1 MSQEWKRDAWGR
13 SRKALEL
20 GGGPQIVLLL
30 TPDPDSTTCA
40 WGLYLKA
47 CPRGEGICFAS
58 GTSDTLE
65 QAQEACER
73 TARGMFLKALEGL
86 L

>member
-1 MSQEWKRDAWGR
+1 MAQDWRDKGDEYHECII
-13 SRKALEL
+13 EL
-20 GGGPQIVLLL
+20 GSGAKLKL
-30 TPDPDSTTCA
+30 TI
-40 WGLYLKA
+40 GLYSEQNLWWA
-47 CPRGEGICFAS
+47 SYLVGLGGCALCFS
-58 GTSDTLE
+58 QGTADTLE